1 MAVPRPVRTHAT
13 PGRTLGARGAYRRWY
28 AAAGPWA
35 GFFRAVPLVAVA
47 RGVLAPRADAAET
60 AAEDRAAQMVAALLA
75 DAGRAEGWLG
85 QPEVLLL
92 LDLPGPLGVSVAA
105 RLAPDGVRPVLLSL
119 LWPEPAALVPAAAL
133 AAALLAHAP
142 RRWPEGP
149 AQYAF
154 LLGRERDA
162 PASAA
167 DLAARFDNRYRLG
180 EVDLPSPARLER
192 GGVGG
197 VVACRDGAVP
207 AAPDLDHY
215 LDVLAGAGVPL
226 RRLALG
232 ARPDS
237 A

>member
-1 MAVPRPVRTHAT
+1 MAVPRPARTNTT
-13 PGRTLGARGAYRRWY
+13 PRPTLGARGAYRRWY
-28 AAAGPWA
+28 AAAGSWA
-35 GFFRAVPLVAVA
+35 GFFRAVSLVAVA
-47 RGVLAPRADAAET
+47 RGVLVPRADAAET
-60 AAEDRAAQMVAALLA
+60 AAEDRDAQRVAALLA
-75 DAGRAEGWLG
+75 DAGRVEGWLG
-85 QPEVLLL
+85 RPEVLLL
-92 LDLPGPLGVSVAA
+92 LDLPGPVGVSVAA
-105 RLAPDGVRPVLLSL
+105 RLAPAGVRPVLLSL

-133 AAALLAHAP
+133 ATALLAHAP
-142 RRWPEGP
+142 RRWPAGP

-162 PASAA
+162 SASAA
-167 DLAARFDNRYRLG
+167 DLAARFDNRYTLG
-180 EVDLPSPARLER
+180 EVDLPSPARLAR

-207 AAPDLDHY
+207 AAPDLDRY

-232 ARPDS
+232 AQPDW